1 MFKGGCLVDRLKN
14 QDPDIAAVITDEIIY
29 TYKEIDEKIYQTAQI
44 LEKAGIKRG
53 DRVGFLGKNKLET
66 LCIMFALA
74 RLEATSCPISTRMP
88 QEQKQDYLEK
98 IGAVFYIDVDTC
110 SITNI
115 TDRSTVFADTT
126 PLFSLLA
133 SSGSTA
139 EPKVVAHSYENFY
152 YSALGSNLALGLS
165 RSHRWLMSLP
175 LYHVGGI
182 AIAFRCFLAGATLVF
197 SERSLLES
205 LRFYKVSHVS
215 LVPTQ
220 LYRLLQEPGLASLDQ
235 LEAALIGGASLS
247 EELFHLA
254 RARGIKIFFTY
265 GMTEMSSQI
274 TMDQYQPTGS
284 QLTAGLAL
292 PYRQMK
298 IEQDGQIYV
307 KGPTL
312 FQGYWTKENTL
323 SLPLQDGWF
332 ATGDMGSLNPQGNL
346 LVIGRKDNMFISG
359 GENIHPEMIEYH
371 LNSLP
376 GIIQSF
382 IIPRQDQEFG
392 QRPVAF
398 VQQEDSRYTLEEIR
412 DRLEGK
418 VPRFCLPIE
427 VRPLPNLFTID
438 TKVSRSK
445 LKQYLIDSS
454 STDIN

>member
-1 MFKGGCLVDRLKN
+1 MFKGAQLIDLIKH
-14 QDPDIAAVITDEIIY
+14 QDPDIVAVITDEIIY
-29 TYKEIDEKIYQTAQI
+29 TYKELDEKIYQTDKI

-53 DRVGFLGKNKLET
+53 DRVGFLGKTKLET
-66 LCIMFALA
+66 ICIMFALA
-74 RLEATSCPISTRMP
+74 RIEATSCPISTRMP
-88 QEQKQDYLEK
+88 QAQHRDYLGK
-98 IGAVFYIDVDTC
+98 IGACFYIDVDTC
-110 SITNI
+110 SITTI
-115 TDRSTVFADTT
+115 RGRPTIFVDTP
-126 PLFSLLA
+126 PLFSLIT

-175 LYHVGGI
+175 VYHVGGI

-197 SERSLLES
+197 SERPLLES
-205 LRFYKVSHVS
+205 LRFYRISHVS

-220 LYRLLQEPGLASLDQ
+220 LYRLLQEPGLTTLDQ
-235 LEAALIGGASLS
+235 LAAALIGGASLS

-254 RARGIKIFFTY
+254 KACGIKIFFTY

-274 TMDQYQPTGS
+274 TMDRYQPTAS
-284 QLTAGLAL
+284 KLTAGLTL
-292 PYRQMK
+292 PYRDIK

-312 FQGYWTKENTL
+312 FQGYWTKDNTL
-323 SLPLQDGWF
+323 SLPLKDGWF
-332 ATGDMGSLNPQGNL
+332 ATGDIGSLNPEGNL
-346 LVIGRKDNMFISG
+346 LVSGRKDNMFISG
-359 GENIHPEMIEYH
+359 GENIHPEMIEHH

-376 GIIQSF
+376 GIVQSF

-398 VQQEDSRYTLEEIR
+398 VQQEGTLYTLKEIR

-418 VPRFCLPIE
+418 VPRFCLPIQ
-427 VRPLPNLFTID
+427 VMPLPEVFTTD

-454 STDIN
+454 SKQSY